1 MRRAPKP
8 DERGRSA
15 PRPSG
20 FSNRRWLS
28 VTIDNMASAI
38 DWLDHY
44 IAKSV
49 ELLDLYA
56 DDAIIACG
64 CGDGKVLSGRPS
76 FRPYWIDRFERKP
89 AVELIELED
98 WQAGVVAVSYRT
110 EIDVV
115 RSVLTFDDRT
125 GLIVRQRCGPL

>member
-1 MRRAPKP
+1 MAN
-8 DERGRSA
+8 S
-15 PRPSG
+15 
-20 FSNRRWLS
+20 F
-28 VTIDNMASAI
+28 DNMASAI

-44 IAKSV
+44 KAKSL

-64 CGDGKVLSGRPS
+64 CCNAKVLSGRPS
-76 FRPYWIDRFERKP
+76 FRPYWAERFEQKP

-98 WQAGVVAVSYRT
+98 WQVGVVAVTYRT

-115 RSVLTFDDRT
+115 RAVLTFDAQT